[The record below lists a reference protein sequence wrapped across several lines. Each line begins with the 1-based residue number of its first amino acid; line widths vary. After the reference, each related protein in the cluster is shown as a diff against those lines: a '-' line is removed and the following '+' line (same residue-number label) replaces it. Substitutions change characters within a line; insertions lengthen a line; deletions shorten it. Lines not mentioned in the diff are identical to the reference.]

1 MHVKRFFTNNPIK
14 LGRYSLTMLYNLL
27 IVFCVSF
34 TRVPVLRNES
44 NITKMHEN
52 LSRKDSVHR
61 AQFQYYIQR
70 ATPNI
75 AIRKPF
81 SKRVRIK
88 AWLLPN
94 VPRWEAK
101 PDELRLWPVLISSA
115 TRSFFSIACEGIESL
130 IQPAKLYE
138 KILRK
143 GGYTNYKCNTV
154 AIRSL
159 R

>member
-34 TRVPVLRNES
+34 TRVPVLRKKKKKK
-44 NITKMHEN
+44 KMHEN
-52 LSRKDSVHR
+52 LSRKDLVHC

-75 AIRKPF
+75 AIRKTF

-94 VPRWEAK
+94 V
-101 PDELRLWPVLISSA
+101 LR
-115 TRSFFSIACEGIESL
+115 
-130 IQPAKLYE
+130 
-138 KILRK
+138 
-143 GGYTNYKCNTV
+143 
-154 AIRSL
+154 
-159 R
+159 